1 MLSCNLRR
9 TKVVLVLDCLILF
22 LYTLWTSIDSKNFLG
37 HFSTEIVTLLA
48 SDIRLNIISS
58 PVKWIGAVCLHVKMS
73 TLDPHVNLKHI
84 LYFIFRGLYK
94 NIWDNL
100 FDDISR
106 ILPKEFHGTHFLQ
119 PICVEIRIIS
129 SEPAHFFCDI
139 KCLFLKMYGTK
150 SYGTVGPR
158 SSIKFIFRPRGSGLQ
173 LNNIFSSYS
182 FLASRK

>member
-1 MLSCNLRR
+1 MNDLWAAVPHMLSCNLRR

-22 LYTLWTSIDSKNFLG
+22 LYTLWTSIWFQKFPRSFFYRNRHLTCLG
-37 HFSTEIVTLLA
+37 YSFKHHLKP
-48 SDIRLNIISS
+48 RK
-58 PVKWIGAVCLHVKMS
+58 VKFCLHVKMS
-73 TLDPHVNLKHI
+73 TLDPHVNLKHK

-129 SEPAHFFCDI
+129 SEPAHF
-139 KCLFLKMYGTK
+139 
-150 SYGTVGPR
+150 
-158 SSIKFIFRPRGSGLQ
+158 
-173 LNNIFSSYS
+173 
-182 FLASRK
+182 LAT